1 VTDERHTP
9 PEQSTSVEPFTSVE
23 VVEESGRFV
32 VMLDV
37 VFGDGAVRH
46 RLGDYHTRARAERAA
61 RLFQA
66 TAERKAG
73 PGWGL

>member
-1 VTDERHTP
+1 MSDGRNA
-9 PEQSTSVEPFTSVE
+9 SSEPFTSVE

-32 VMLDV
+32 VILDV

-46 RLGDYHTRARAERAA
+46 RLGDYHTRQRAERAA

-66 TAERKAG
+66 TAERRAG